1 MKNKKGL
8 FFVILAFVLFA
19 AVIIIYINK
28 NNNVNSDV
36 PNDNKVNV
44 SEEELELMQDI
55 ISNNDLYKYAGS
67 YVRNVYYANKE
78 ISVNEISNY
87 EFIDF
92 AIEYNRMKNK
102 EKVCNTSTEE
112 KPVEEIKQ
120 MIKELYGPD
129 LIYQVPSFGVEFT
142 YENEKFKIHN
152 NNCDN
157 ENYIESNDF
166 ILTNIIKKD
175 MTEEEITFYQ
185 KIAYVSEVIFTD
197 ENNSVKTYYSF
208 YKDFDSDKPVYEKIE
223 VSAIFNQDITS
234 DKFSTYIFKFKKAS
248 DGKYYFYSSEP
259 LQNDK

>member
-19 AVIIIYINK
+19 TAIVIHITK
-28 NNNVNSDV
+28 NNNDNSDV

-44 SEEELELMQDI
+44 SEQELAFMQDI

-67 YVRNVYYANKE
+67 YVRNVYYANKKT
-78 ISVNEISNY
+78 SVNEISNY

-92 AIEYNRMKNK
+92 AIEYNRMKSK

-112 KPVEEIKQ
+112 KNVEEINQ

-129 LIYQVPSFGVEFT
+129 LIYQVPASGVEFT
-142 YENEKFKIHN
+142 YENEKIKIHN

-157 ENYIESNDF
+157 GNYIESNDF

-197 ENNSVKTYYSF
+197 EDSSVKTYYSF
-208 YKDFDSDKPVYEKIE
+208 YKNFDSDKPVYEKIE
-223 VSAIFNQDITS
+223 VSDVLNQDITS
-234 DKFSTYIFKFKKAS
+234 DKFSTYVFKFKKAS

>member
-197 ENNSVKTYYSF
+197 ENNQEANQQDQSA
-208 YKDFDSDKPVYEKIE
+208 SDKCESP
-223 VSAIFNQDITS
+223 D
-234 DKFSTYIFKFKKAS
+234 FSYICTHYALCF
-248 DGKYYFYSSEP
+248 P
-259 LQNDK
+259 

>member
-92 AIEYNRMKNK
+92 AIEYNRMKN
-102 EKVCNTSTEE
+102 
-112 KPVEEIKQ
+112 
-120 MIKELYGPD
+120 
-129 LIYQVPSFGVEFT
+129 
-142 YENEKFKIHN
+142 
-152 NNCDN
+152 
-157 ENYIESNDF
+157 
-166 ILTNIIKKD
+166 
-175 MTEEEITFYQ
+175 
-185 KIAYVSEVIFTD
+185 
-197 ENNSVKTYYSF
+197 
-208 YKDFDSDKPVYEKIE
+208 
-223 VSAIFNQDITS
+223 
-234 DKFSTYIFKFKKAS
+234 
-248 DGKYYFYSSEP
+248 
-259 LQNDK
+259 

>member
-1 MKNKKGL
+1 
-8 FFVILAFVLFA
+8 
-19 AVIIIYINK
+19 
-28 NNNVNSDV
+28 
-36 PNDNKVNV
+36 
-44 SEEELELMQDI
+44 
-55 ISNNDLYKYAGS
+55 
-67 YVRNVYYANKE
+67 
-78 ISVNEISNY
+78 
-87 EFIDF
+87 
-92 AIEYNRMKNK
+92 
-102 EKVCNTSTEE
+102 
-112 KPVEEIKQ
+112 

-223 VSAIFNQDITS
+223 VSDVLNQDITS